1 VLEFDTEDVPW
12 KWVVVGKLE
21 GQGVEGGNEERG
33 TESYVGVAAVFSR
46 DFLVCGP
53 KLLGSG
59 LLRPENSPPPGPG
72 PCPLAAKCHSRN
84 GRAEPRVGFSP
95 LKLRTAMTP
104 ASLGLSHGWLVL
116 LYSFTLV
123 EMSWNKSTRVCQPA
137 SPCFPK

>member
-59 LLRPENSPPPGPG
+59 LLLTTGKF
-72 PCPLAAKCHSRN
+72 AAPWARAMPTRCQMPFAQWSSRTEGGIFAVETTHSDD
-84 GRAEPRVGFSP
+84 A
-95 LKLRTAMTP
+95 
-104 ASLGLSHGWLVL
+104 
-116 LYSFTLV
+116 
-123 EMSWNKSTRVCQPA
+123 C
-137 SPCFPK
+137 